1 MSTDVLNDRDT
12 SVVTFA
18 IFVDGQELP
27 GNIVVSSIIV
37 EREVNR
43 IPSASLVFFDGSAV
57 EQNFDISNQDLLIPG
72 KVVEIQVGYHSENE
86 TIFKGIIVK
95 HGIKAQSGI
104 PSVISIEC
112 RDVAIRMTA
121 ARKSGFYADISDSE
135 LFEEIIPLY
144 KGIDGPIKVEAEAT
158 GFKHPEL
165 CKYRCLDWD
174 FIVSRAEVNG
184 MIVIP
189 QDGTIT
195 IQKPDLSQE
204 TALDLIYGTNLLS
217 FELDMDAEHQLESVE
232 SHMWD
237 QAGQE
242 VLTTEGSPP
251 NGELQGNLSA
261 EDLAKTMLEEP
272 VSLFS
277 PSRIPE
283 EELEAWASAKIM
295 KSRLARIRGSVQVLG
310 YSDIGPG
317 QLVDMQGVGDRFN
330 GKAFVSG
337 VLHRIAKG
345 TWVTDIQLGLNP
357 ECFAETFHIPEPQ
370 ASGLLPPI
378 EGLHIGKVL
387 QLEGDEE
394 SGGFRCLVSLPFVEQ
409 ASESSG
415 EGIWA
420 RLSSTYAGNNRGLLF
435 RPEIED
441 EVILGF
447 INNDPRQ
454 AIILGSLHSNDIPAP
469 VEASDDNFIK
479 GIYTN
484 SEMKMEFDDD
494 AKSVLIQTPNENK
507 ILISEKDALIQI
519 SDENG
524 NTVLLDSDGI
534 TLESPKN
541 ITLKATGD
549 VDIEGMNINLVA
561 NAALTAEGTASAELS
576 ASGNT
581 VIKGAMVQIN

>member
-1 MSTDVLNDRDT
+1 MSNDVLINRET
-12 SVVTFA
+12 SVVTHT
-18 IFVDGQELP
+18 IFVDGQELQ
-27 GNIVVSSIIV
+27 GTIVVSSIIV

-43 IPSASLVFFDGSAV
+43 IPSASIVLFDGSPV
-57 EQNFDISNQDLLIPG
+57 EQNFDISNEDTLIPG
-72 KVVEIQVGYHSENE
+72 KVLEIQAGYHSENE

-95 HGIKAQSGI
+95 HGIKAQNGA
-104 PSVISIEC
+104 PSVLSIEC

-121 ARKSGFYADISDSE
+121 IRKSGFYADVSDSE

-144 KGIDGPIKVEAEAT
+144 KGIDGAMKVEAEST

-174 FIVSRAEVNG
+174 FVVSRAEVNG
-184 MIVIP
+184 MIVMP
-189 QDGTIT
+189 DDGTIV
-195 IQKPDLSQE
+195 IQKPDLSQDA
-204 TALDLIYGTNLLS
+204 ALDLIYGTNLLS
-217 FELDMDAEHQLESVE
+217 FELDMDAEYQLDAVE

-251 NGELQGNLSA
+251 DGQLQGNLSG
-261 EDLAKTMLEEP
+261 EDLAKTMLENP
-272 VSLFS
+272 VSLYS
-277 PSRIPE
+277 PATISE

-295 KSRLARIRGSVQVLG
+295 KSRLARIRGTVAIQG
-310 YSDIGPG
+310 YADIRPG

-345 TWVTDIQLGLNP
+345 TWHTDIQLGLSP

-370 ASGLLPPI
+370 AGGLMPPM

-394 SGGFRCLVSLPFVEQ
+394 SGGYRCLVSLPYIEQ

-420 RLSSTYAGNNRGLLF
+420 RLSSTYAGDSRGLLF

-454 AIILGSLHSNDIPAP
+454 AIILGSLHSNDIPTP

-479 GIYTN
+479 GIYTS

-494 AKSVLIQTPNENK
+494 AKSVLIQTPNENQ

-524 NTVLLDSDGI
+524 NTVLLDKDGI
-534 TLESPKN
+534 TLESGKD

-549 VDIEGMNINLVA
+549 VVIEGTNVNIAA
-561 NAALTAEGTASAELS
+561 NAEFKAEGSASAELS